1 MTSRQIHEQLKKL
14 LLEQANQFSNKAIKS
29 FFEKE
34 LKWHELFDSYRIG
47 EQNAEGLKLT
57 AKGMRIFSLMWQSYE
72 IPTYKPFDQL
82 PLVLLWL
89 DRTQSLPYYIDKK
102 KVVFFDEETAMIV
115 KLNGGNLARLATQ
128 WFDTNTPLYVKYFK
142 NGP

>member
-1 MTSRQIHEQLKKL
+1 MTSLQIHKQLKKL
-14 LLEQANQFSNKAIKS
+14 LLERANQLSDKTIKN

-34 LKWHELFDSYRIG
+34 LKWYELFDSYRIG

-57 AKGMRIFSLMWQSYE
+57 AKGVQIFSLIWQSYE
-72 IPTYKPFDQL
+72 ISTPKPFDQL

-102 KVVFFDEETAMIV
+102 KVVFFDEESAMIA
-115 KLNGGNLARLATQ
+115 KLNGGDLARLAIQ
-128 WFDTNTPLYVKYFK
+128 WFDTNSPKYFK